1 MRWLFKLIIQ
11 ILANAVIIA
20 AIAYFMPQ
28 LTFEGNLV
36 DYLIIG
42 AILGVLN
49 LIIRS

>member
-1 MRWLFKLIIQ
+1 MRWIFRLAIQ
-11 ILANAVIIA
+11 ILANAVLIA

-28 LTFEGNLV
+28 LSFEGKLI

-42 AILGVLN
+42 AILGVAN

>member
-1 MRWLFKLIIQ
+1 MRWVFRLAIQ

-28 LTFEGNLV
+28 LTFNGGLI

-42 AILGVLN
+42 AILGILN